1 MDTDFELGR
10 QKRKKNGIKQQS
22 LINILRWTLKLNWSD
37 QKLKQRIDKEFFC

>member
-22 LINILRWTLKLNWSD
+22 LINILRWTLNLNWSD